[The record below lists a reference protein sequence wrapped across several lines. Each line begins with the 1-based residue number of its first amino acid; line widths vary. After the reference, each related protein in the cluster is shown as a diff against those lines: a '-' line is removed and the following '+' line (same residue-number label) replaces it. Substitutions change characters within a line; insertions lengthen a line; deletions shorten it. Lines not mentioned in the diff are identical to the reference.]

1 MLQEITDFHAEGKE
15 LRGLLAT
22 LQEADFQRKTAF
34 KDWTVNDV
42 VLHLHCSDISAAAS
56 VRDPAEYEALRAKI
70 AERRKGGLSMIE
82 ESRQRFPDLKGK
94 ALLTRWWDQLETLC
108 ELLAAKDP
116 SARLDWAGPGMG
128 VRMFT
133 TARQMETWA
142 HGQEIYD
149 VMGKDRV
156 FHDRLKNIA
165 VIGVKTFGW
174 TFTNRKLPVPADVPY
189 VRVTGPSGEVWEW
202 NDSASGTSVEGDA
215 VEFCQVVAQTRNIAD
230 TKLVV
235 KGETA
240 QRWMAIA
247 QCFAGPPNDPPAK
260 GTRFK
265 AKAAA

>member
-1 MLQEITDFHAEGKE
+1 MLQEITDFHAEGRE
-15 LRGLLAT
+15 LRSLLIT
-22 LQEADFQRKTAF
+22 LSEADWQRKTLF

-56 VRDPAEYEALRAKI
+56 ARDAAEYETLRAQI
-70 AERRKGGLSMIE
+70 GERRKGGKSMIQ
-82 ESRQRFPDLKGK
+82 ESRERFPDLRGR
-94 ALLTRWWDQLETLC
+94 ALLARWWDQLEALC
-108 ELLAAKDP
+108 ALLADKDP
-116 SARLDWAGPGMG
+116 SARLAWAGPGMG

-142 HGQEIYD
+142 HGQEVYD
-149 VMGKDRV
+149 VMGKDRT

-174 TFTNRKLPVPADVPY
+174 TFTNRKLPVPTDVPY
-189 VRVTGPSGEVWEW
+189 VRITGPAGEVWAW
-202 NDSASGTSVEGDA
+202 NDPASPTSVEGDA

-265 AKAAA
+265 AKAA